1 MMLSIPAVKTGI
13 RNYRDQNREFYD
25 KILKIAIP
33 IATQSVIM
41 SALNMVDQIMVGQLG
56 ENAIDAVGLSN
67 RLITILSVVL
77 NAIAAGI
84 SIYTAQLWGKKEKK
98 GIGRL
103 LGVGLFAGGI
113 ITAAFVLLAVFAPE
127 FCIGIFSTD
136 KVVVANGAIF
146 LRIVGYS
153 FIPSMLTTMYSAVL
167 RSTAHVKLPMIASIT
182 GVVTGVALDYV
193 LIFGHF
199 GFPRLGL
206 RGTAIGTIIARCIEF
221 LIIFIGTYAKKLPAA
236 YSIREMIGIP
246 DSLFKKFLGTT
257 YPLVLNEFL
266 WVLGETAYAIIYG
279 HIGTSEYAAV
289 NITAPIQGLT
299 IGMLSGLAG
308 ATGVILGNALGASE
322 YDKACNYSKKI
333 IRLGAV
339 LSLTLG
345 ILIVLF
351 SRFYVLAYKV
361 SPETSTYSEYLLIAF
376 AFFLWVKVSNMII
389 SSGILSSGGD
399 SKFIFAMESST
410 TWLFGVPSGFLAAF
424 VFHFPVYIVY
434 AILSCEEVIRFI
446 IGMHRVK
453 SRKWIRNL
461 VSGV

>member
-1 MMLSIPAVKTGI
+1 MLSILAFKASVRSYKE
-13 RNYRDQNREFYD
+13 QNREFYE
-25 KILKIAIP
+25 KILRIAIP
-33 IATQSVIM
+33 VAIQSVIM

-56 ENAIDAVGLSN
+56 ESAIDAVGLSN

-98 GIGRL
+98 SIGQL
-103 LGVGLFAGGI
+103 LGVGLFLGGI
-113 ITAAFVLLAVFAPE
+113 ITVAFVFLSVLAPE
-127 FCIGIFSTD
+127 FCVGIFTTD
-136 KVVVANGAIF
+136 KIVMAKGAIF
-146 LRIVGYS
+146 LRIVAYS
-153 FIPSMLTTMYSAVL
+153 FIPSMLTIMYSAVL
-167 RSTAHVKLPMIASIT
+167 RSTEHVKLPMVASIT
-182 GVVTGVALDYV
+182 GVVTGVSLDYI

-206 RGTAIGTIIARCIEF
+206 RGAAIGTIIARCVEF
-221 LIIFIGTYAKKLPAA
+221 SIIFIGTYAKRLPAA
-236 YSIREMIGIP
+236 CSIRQLIGIP
-246 DSLFKKFLGTT
+246 NSLFKKFSVTT

-266 WVLGETAYAIIYG
+266 WVLGETAYNIIYG
-279 HIGTSEYAAV
+279 RIGTSEYAAV
-289 NITAPIQGLT
+289 TITSPIQGLT
-299 IGMLSGLAG
+299 IGMLSGLAA

-322 YDKACNYSKKI
+322 YDKACKYSKKI
-333 IRLGAV
+333 IKLGAAFSV
-339 LSLTLG
+339 ILG
-345 ILIVLF
+345 ILIILF

-361 SPETSTYSEYLLIAF
+361 SPETSTYTEYLLLAF

-424 VFHFPVYIVY
+424 VFHFPVHIVY
-434 AILSCEEVIRFI
+434 IILSCEEIIRFI
-446 IGMHRVK
+446 IGIHRVN

-461 VSGV
+461 VSNV